1 MNTSTKPRT
10 SAATATFGQP
20 EGFAAGKGLALIL
33 LALVIGVLLL
43 TQGLGDGDSG
53 QPLATTETT
62 VPTTQA
68 AVADT
73 STDGTAASVVTTVT
87 TVPVPT
93 TVAPVPSRTT
103 AETAVVVANGNG
115 GKGVAGDASQV
126 LIRLGYNALRP
137 VDTVRRP
144 ATIVYFLPTWEA
156 EAKGVAQSLGIP
168 TDRVQPSPADPG
180 VQLGTATV
188 LVILGQD
195 DVGLQPG

>member
-1 MNTSTKPRT
+1 MTTSTKPRT
-10 SAATATFGQP
+10 TAGAASFGQP
-20 EGFAAGKGLALIL
+20 SGFAAGKGLALIV

-43 TQGLGDGDSG
+43 TQGLGDGDNT
-53 QPLATTETT
+53 QNVATADTT
-62 VPTTQA
+62 VPTTEA
-68 AVADT
+68 TVADT
-73 STDGTAASVVTTVT
+73 TTDNGAAAVIT
-87 TVPVPT
+87 TVPTTAAPT
-93 TVAPVPSRTT
+93 TVAPVPSRTA
-103 AETAVVVANGNG
+103 AETGVIVANGNG
-115 GKGVAGDASQV
+115 GKGVAGAASQV

-144 ATIVYFLPTWEA
+144 ATIVYFVPTWDA

-168 TDRVQPSPADPG
+168 TDRVQPVPAEPG